1 MNSFVLECSDIR
13 KSFKSPDK
21 SNIEV
26 LRGINFAIRQ
36 GESVSLRGESGAGKT
51 TLLNIAAA
59 LEQPTSGAVMWNGQR
74 IDNLGNSKQSAL
86 RSRFMAFVFQ
96 SYCLIPELNA
106 LENVL
111 IAPRIANLYN
121 KHSKERALALL
132 EKVGLKDRIR
142 HTPAML
148 SGGERQRVAIARAL
162 MNAPK
167 LIMADEP
174 TGNLDEKTAAIINEM
189 FLELCKNDNVSLLL
203 ITHNSAFAKMAYNQ
217 LLLKDGTICNG

>member
-1 MNSFVLECSDIR
+1 
-13 KSFKSPDK
+13 
-21 SNIEV
+21 
-26 LRGINFAIRQ
+26 
-36 GESVSLRGESGAGKT
+36 ESVSLRGESGAGKT

-59 LEQPTSGAVMWNGQR
+59 LEQPSSGSVAWNGQR

-142 HTPAML
+142 HTPSML

-203 ITHNSAFAKMAYNQ
+203 ITHNSAFAKMTDKQ

>member
-1 MNSFVLECSDIR
+1 MNSFVLECIDIR

-26 LRGINFAIRQ
+26 LKGINFAIQQ

-59 LEQPTSGAVMWNGQR
+59 LEQPTSGSVLWNGQR

-111 IAPRIANLYN
+111 IAPRIANIYN
-121 KHSKERALALL
+121 KHSKERALRLL

-142 HTPAML
+142 HTPSML

-203 ITHNSAFAKMAYNQ
+203 ITHNSTFAKMTDKQ
-217 LLLKDGTICNG
+217 LLLKDGIICNG